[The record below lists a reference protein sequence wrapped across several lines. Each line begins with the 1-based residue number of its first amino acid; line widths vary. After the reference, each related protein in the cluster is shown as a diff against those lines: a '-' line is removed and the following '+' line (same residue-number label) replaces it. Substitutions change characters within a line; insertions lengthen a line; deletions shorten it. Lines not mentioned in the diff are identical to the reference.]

1 MAADS
6 VTPLYFRLV
15 IRLLRPFPDFD
26 FGFIKPVRAQAAA
39 LLYLTEGARV
49 LDVGC
54 GPGGSFPFLRAGVGA
69 TGEVVGV
76 EISSEVAV
84 NAKRRIA
91 RHGWSNVRVL
101 TAPAQTAPLTGAYDG
116 LHMFGAPDVY
126 AAESA
131 LANLLPRLRPG
142 ARVVFFG
149 AKTSTRPLGWF
160 LNGLLR
166 RLFPRLTFQSTP
178 VPDAAPWAVLAPRL
192 AAFEVREYFFGWL
205 FLASGTYAAPG
216 PASVSTA

>member
-1 MAADS
+1 MADP

-26 FGFIKPVRAQAAA
+26 FGFIKPVRARAAA
-39 LLYLTEGARV
+39 LLELTERARV

-54 GPGGSFPFLRAGVGA
+54 GPGGSFPFLRAAVGE

-76 EISSEVAV
+76 EISPDVAV
-84 NAKRRIA
+84 NANHRIA
-91 RHGWSNVRVL
+91 HHGWRNVRVL
-101 TAPAQTAPLTGAYDG
+101 TAPAQTVALTGLYDG

-131 LANLLPRLRPG
+131 LSNLLPRLRPG

-149 AKTSTRPLGWF
+149 AKTSTRPQGWL
-160 LNGLLR
+160 LNPLLR
-166 RLFPRLTFQSTP
+166 RLFPKLTFESTP
-178 VPDAAPWAVLAPRL
+178 LPDAAPWAVLAPRL
-192 AAFEVREYFFGWL
+192 AAFEVREYFFGWM
-205 FLASGTYAAPG
+205 FLACGTYPG
-216 PASVSTA
+216 PASVSAA